1 MSFDSGFQARR
12 RRLTSLCVNADPS
25 VELLQSWGLPPGA
38 AGLAAFVDTVLEAVR
53 DTVAVVKPQSAFFEQ
68 FGPDGMAELQRLC
81 SRLSQRGILVIA
93 DCKRGDVGHSME
105 AYART
110 WLGPDQA
117 YAVSAMT
124 LNPYLGFGALWPAI
138 GLAASSGQATFV
150 VVSSSNAEG
159 AAVQTAITPGGQS
172 VAACLAADVAGA
184 NARHLGA
191 DGAGRTGPCGAV
203 CGLSG
208 QRSPGFLPGLLGN
221 APILVPGIGAQG
233 GTCADFPEQFAGH
246 LDRAVPAVGRD
257 ILRHGPSAR
266 HLAEAI
272 GRFQELLAPTRD

>member
-1 MSFDSGFQARR
+1 MPPQPAARHAACGPGGLTLGFCPMSFDSGFQALR

-110 WLGPDQA
+110 WLGPDRA

-124 LNPYLGFGALWPAI
+124 LNPYLGFGALCPQ
-138 GLAASSGQATFV
+138 SGWRQV
-150 VVSSSNAEG
+150 R
-159 AAVQTAITPGGQS
+159 
-172 VAACLAADVAGA
+172 
-184 NARHLGA
+184 AR
-191 DGAGRTGPCGAV
+191 P
-203 CGLSG
+203 
-208 QRSPGFLPGLLGN
+208 
-221 APILVPGIGAQG
+221 
-233 GTCADFPEQFAGH
+233 
-246 LDRAVPAVGRD
+246 
-257 ILRHGPSAR
+257 PSW
-266 HLAEAI
+266 L
-272 GRFQELLAPTRD
+272 